1 MANHLVSSQ
10 QVAREFRPQL
20 EAFAHLEYE
29 SQMKRLVK
37 TRQRRQRRLRPEDQ
51 GFPSITDIDKALKL
65 ARRCDPVLAEM
76 MEAKSDD
83 S

>member
-1 MANHLVSSQ
+1 MANHLVPSQ

-37 TRQRRQRRLRPEDQ
+37 TRQRRQRRLQRNDA
-51 GFPSITDIDKALKL
+51 GFPSVNDIDKALKL
-65 ARRCDPVLAEM
+65 AKRVDPVLVEM
-76 MEAKSDD
+76 MKANDAV
-83 S
+83 

>member
-1 MANHLVSSQ
+1 
-10 QVAREFRPQL
+10 
-20 EAFAHLEYE
+20 
-29 SQMKRLVK
+29 MKRLVK